1 MNEKQEIFIREYLKD
16 FNGTRAYKVAYP
28 SCKKDETARVNAS
41 KLLTKTNIQTAIK
54 EQANKQLKKI
64 DVDVNDILREL
75 KAIAFTDRTKLSTV
89 KNQKLLEDNGREYY
103 EPVVVFEDTA
113 NLDEETKK
121 VIAGYKKTQSG
132 FAIETYDKIKAL
144 ELLGK
149 YLGMFTETF
158 KIENP
163 EATKILSSI
172 SKQLGGKNE

>member
-64 DVDVNDILREL
+64 DVDVNGILREL

-163 EATKILSSI
+163 EAIKILSSI

>member
-64 DVDVNDILREL
+64 DVDVNDILKEL

-172 SKQLGGKNE
+172 SKQLGGKSE